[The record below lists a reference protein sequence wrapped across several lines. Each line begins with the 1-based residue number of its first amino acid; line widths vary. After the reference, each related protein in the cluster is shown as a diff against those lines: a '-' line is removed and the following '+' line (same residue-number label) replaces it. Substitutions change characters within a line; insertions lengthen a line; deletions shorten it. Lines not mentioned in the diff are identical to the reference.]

1 MSRESPND
9 PADSGWL
16 FLAGDETQAYLDDAN
31 NLAIY
36 EVNTIANCD
45 PSIIPFLYALPGQR
59 FDRVAGVLVE
69 ARDSEPDPSAAG
81 LPAGWAVVQGTVSI
95 ANGWTVE
102 VQTPFRRRLEDGS
115 HVLWRPGLTLWL
127 HPEEVSA
134 TSLEDRLNELRG
146 EISVEAS
153 EVRSVHRGEW
163 AWLTYRLQ
171 EVAQDGRAAALYA
184 FVVGRLGHLRVA
196 AYFDREDDLRPAL
209 AAIESA
215 RRVYP

>member
-1 MSRESPND
+1 M
-9 PADSGWL
+9 
-16 FLAGDETQAYLDDAN
+16 QARNAR
-31 NLAIY
+31 
-36 EVNTIANCD
+36 
-45 PSIIPFLYALPGQR
+45 ALPDAPRKPHHAYRLLNRAAARPGNAADGQR
-59 FDRVAGVLVE
+59 DLRL
-69 ARDSEPDPSAAG
+69 
-81 LPAGWAVVQGTVSI
+81 AVVQGTVSI